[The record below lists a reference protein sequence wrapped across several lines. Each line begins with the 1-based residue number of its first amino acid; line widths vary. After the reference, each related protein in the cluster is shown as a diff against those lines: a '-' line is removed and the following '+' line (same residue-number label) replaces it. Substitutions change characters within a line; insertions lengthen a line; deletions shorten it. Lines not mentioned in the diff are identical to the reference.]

1 MDTDPQTSQGHST
14 PGLMT
19 YTPAQAA
26 GILEVSPASLRRIA
40 SQYESI
46 YGDLPRN
53 DRNDRLWTDE
63 ALEVITQAQA
73 LRDSGRASSLPE
85 ALKLLRAGLVDS
97 EEIERAEFKRD
108 PMDTIVEELRALR
121 QAVEGLQAE
130 NLELKEQLKALPA
143 AGGEMQ
149 DRQAAVIEAL
159 VMEVGAMNEQL
170 KALTRSSD
178 TQPTD
183 KAAYVAEMEQIHTD
197 EELEEERRRV
207 MELNRRIEY
216 LHGELERR
224 DSALVRSIDGK
235 RKRPWWQWWRRS

>member
-1 MDTDPQTSQGHST
+1 MDSDSQTSQDHFT
-14 PGLMT
+14 PSMMT

-53 DRNDRLWTDE
+53 ERGDRLWTDE

-73 LRDSGRASSLPE
+73 LRDSGRASSLPD
-85 ALKLLRAGLVDS
+85 ALKLLRSGAVDS

-108 PMDTIVEELRALR
+108 PLDAIVEELRALR

-130 NLELKEQLKALPA
+130 NVELKEQLKALPT
-143 AGGEMQ
+143 AGDDRQ

-159 VMEVGAMNEQL
+159 VMEVGTMNEKLQT
-170 KALTRSSD
+170 LTPPSN
-178 TQPTD
+178 TQPSD
-183 KAAYVAEMEQIHTD
+183 KSEYVAEMEQIHAD
-197 EELEEERRRV
+197 YERR
-207 MELNRRIEY
+207 LKY
-216 LHGELERR
+216 LQGELERR
-224 DSALVRSIDGK
+224 DGQAQPVKRS
-235 RKRPWWQWWRRS
+235 WWQWWRRS